1 MRSNEPVVPL
11 LELEDFPLDCREA
24 AENIQKRSGRISNSQ
39 RATAHAG
46 QLSATTRSYL
56 EQTWHQ
62 GSLSRELRALIR
74 YKVSN
79 ANFCRYC
86 TAHQIG
92 YLKRFGVSDTQLHD
106 LNRLSESPEFTR
118 EEKAAMNFAE
128 ALTRDSANIPL
139 EITDEFKECFSPQ
152 QRVEIAIVASAMSML
167 NKINDSLN
175 VPLEDDFLEFTDLL
189 PQPESSGQ
197 SSSQSEN

>member
-1 MRSNEPVVPL
+1 MNPNEPVVPL
-11 LELEDFPLDCREA
+11 LELADFPEDCREA
-24 AENIQKRSGRISNSQ
+24 AEKIASRSGRISNSQ

-46 QLSATTRSYL
+46 QLAATTRSFL

-92 YLKRFGVSDTQLHD
+92 YLKKFG
-106 LNRLSESPEFTR
+106 LSEDQLKSLQHLGDSEAFDR
-118 EEKAAMNFAE
+118 KEIAAMNFAE
-128 ALTRDSANIPL
+128 ALANDASNIPE
-139 EITDEFKECFSPQ
+139 EITTEFQTCYTPKE
-152 QRVEIAIVASAMSML
+152 RVEITIVASAMSML

-175 VPLEDDFLEFTDLL
+175 VPLEDDFLEFSDLL
-189 PQPESSGQ
+189 PDRQDRQRNPQELL
-197 SSSQSEN
+197 

>member
-11 LELEDFPLDCREA
+11 LDLEDFPSECREA
-24 AENIQKRSGRISNSQ
+24 AENIQQRSGRISNSQ

-46 QLSATTRSYL
+46 QLSATTRTFL

-86 TAHQIG
+86 AAHQLG
-92 YLKRFGVSDTQLHD
+92 YLKKFGFTDSQLRD
-106 LNRLSESPEFTR
+106 LNHLADGQTFTR
-118 EEKAAMNFAE
+118 EQKVAMNFAE
-128 ALTRDSANIPL
+128 ALTRDSANVPV
-139 EITDEFKECFSPQ
+139 EVTDALKECFTPQ
-152 QRVEIAIVASAMSML
+152 ERVEITIVASAMGML

-189 PQPESSGQ
+189 PDPDA
-197 SSSQSEN
+197 NK